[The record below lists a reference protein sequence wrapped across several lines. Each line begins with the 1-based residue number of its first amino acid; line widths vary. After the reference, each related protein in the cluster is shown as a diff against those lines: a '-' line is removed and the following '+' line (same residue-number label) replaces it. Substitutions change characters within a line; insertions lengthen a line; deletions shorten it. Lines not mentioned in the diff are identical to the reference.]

1 MAQFQDE
8 AKAVAAANVM
18 ETSIAS
24 VRRTLQ
30 EITASIEASRP
41 GWVGDA
47 QAQFDKV
54 STQWNQESADLNKK
68 LDDIHVAVQNG
79 TSGLS
84 QMNQANAAEFS
95 HLKV

>member
-8 AKAVAAANVM
+8 VKAVAAANVM

-30 EITASIEASRP
+30 EITSSIEASRP

-47 QAQFDKV
+47 QTQFDKV
-54 STQWNQESADLNKK
+54 STQWNQESADLNQK
-68 LDDIHVAVQNG
+68 LDAIHEAVQSG
-79 TSGLS
+79 TQGLS
-84 QMNQANAAEFS
+84 QMNQANAAEFTV
-95 HLKV
+95 LKV